1 MHVHSGPAPIVWET
15 RPQWHDFE
23 LPDNPIHFPS
33 SVFFYAL
40 QVLQDRSGIRD
51 IGLPDLKSKLAQAV
65 GSVYERSGA
74 GSFALGIKLDETTN
88 DDECVDDPELVPLIR
103 SNVIP
108 HEMYHQEPLEPGRLA
123 KLFALVRG
131 PRSANRLWSLRPC
144 PACIRSGVPT
154 SIRRGIRNG
163 SSISK

>member
-1 MHVHSGPAPIVWET
+1 MHVPSGSAPIVWRT
-15 RPQWHDFE
+15 SPQWHDFE

-33 SVFFYAL
+33 SVFFYAS

-74 GSFALGIKLDETTN
+74 GSFALGIKLDETAN
-88 DDECVDDPELVPLIR
+88 DDECVDDPELAPLIR
-103 SNVIP
+103 SSVIS
-108 HEMYHQEPLEPGRLA
+108 HEMYHQEPLEPGHLA

-131 PRSANRLWSLRPC
+131 PRFPNRL
-144 PACIRSGVPT
+144 
-154 SIRRGIRNG
+154 
-163 SSISK
+163 

>member
-1 MHVHSGPAPIVWET
+1 MHVPSGPAPIVWRT
-15 RPQWHDFE
+15 SPQWHDFE

-40 QVLQDRSGIRD
+40 QVLQNRSGIRD
-51 IGLPDLKSKLAQAV
+51 IGLPDLKSKLARTV
-65 GSVYERSGA
+65 GDVYERSDD
-74 GSFALGIKLDETTN
+74 GSVALGIKLDETAD
-88 DDECVDDPELVPLIR
+88 DDERVDDPELAPLIR
-103 SNVIP
+103 SSVIS

-154 SIRRGIRNG
+154 SIR
-163 SSISK
+163 